1 MGKHSTIGF
10 GGADGCKW
18 LTDVVVTCILV
29 KYRVPNTGGN
39 WNRETRKHEAPEFP
53 MALQDAQMAISI
65 VRHHAIEYGIDPDK
79 IGVMGFSA
87 GGNLAVLSSTAF
99 NARSYEPVDASD
111 QASSRP
117 DFALPAYPGHL
128 TMDHKNKK
136 QYGGAS
142 GTERECQY
150 M

>member
-1 MGKHSTIGF
+1 MIRRPPRSTR
-10 GGADGCKW
+10 
-18 LTDVVVTCILV
+18 TDTLFP
-29 KYRVPNTGGN
+29 YTTLFRS
-39 WNRETRKHEAPEFP
+39 KHEAPEVP
-53 MALQDAQMAISI
+53 MALQDAQRAISI

-117 DFALPAYPGHL
+117 DFAIPVYPGHL
-128 TMDHKNKK
+128 DRKSTRLNSSH
-136 QYGGAS
+136 
-142 GTERECQY
+142 
-150 M
+150 